1 MEVTLYADVLFLVN
15 FSMDFISIWAAALL
29 TSSPRGALRMS
40 LAAALGASYGVFSV
54 IAGLEGFFMYLSAA
68 AVSVLMCLI
77 AFGMCGGAVG
87 LIKHSA
93 LIWGCGALLGGVMS
107 AVITAFGSTHT
118 AAGNKVGSPYAL
130 AAAVA
135 AAAVYI
141 TIRLMRSKKRGGST
155 EISVEFRGKS
165 IKFTALCDSG
175 NLLSDPIS
183 GDPVIPVSADVLRT
197 LTGDTVSRA
206 LSECST
212 DVLISYNIPIR
223 IIPHKS
229 AGGTGLSCA
238 LIPDRVH
245 IGGKKGRDV
254 RCLIAPLDVP
264 VNYFG
269 GCAATVSDNITV

>member
-1 MEVTLYADVLFLVN
+1 MEVTLYADVLFFVN
-15 FSMDFISIWAAALL
+15 FSMDFISIWATALL

-40 LAAALGASYGVFSV
+40 LASALGAIYGVLSV
-54 IAGLEGFFMYLSAA
+54 IIGLEGFFMYLSAA

-77 AFGMCGGAVG
+77 SFGMCGSTWG

-107 AVITAFGSTHT
+107 AVMTAFGSTHT

-130 AAAVA
+130 AAALA

-155 EISVEFRGKS
+155 EVSVTFRGKS
-165 IKFTALCDSG
+165 IQFTALCDSG

-183 GDPVIPVSADVLRT
+183 GDPVIPVSANVLRG
-197 LTGDTVSRA
+197 LTGEAVSRA

-212 DVLISYNIPIR
+212 DALISYNIPIR

-229 AGGTGLSCA
+229 AGGTGLSLA
-238 LIPDRVH
+238 LIPDKVH
-245 IGGKKGRDV
+245 IGGKGGRDV

-264 VNYFG
+264 PNYFG
-269 GCAATVSDNITV
+269 GFPATVSDNIAF

>member
-1 MEVTLYADVLFLVN
+1 MEVTLYADVLFFVN

-29 TSSPRGALRMS
+29 TSSPRRALRMS
-40 LAAALGASYGVFSV
+40 LAASLGAVYGVISV
-54 IAGLEGFFMYLSAA
+54 IAGLEGFFIYLSAA
-68 AVSVLMCLI
+68 AVSILMCLI
-77 AFGMCGGAVG
+77 AFGMCGGTVG
-87 LIKHSA
+87 LIKRSA

-107 AVITAFGSTHT
+107 AVMTAFGTTRT

-155 EISVEFRGKS
+155 EISAEFRGRS

-183 GDPVIPVSADVLRT
+183 GDPVILVSADILRG
-197 LTGDTVSRA
+197 LTGDIIGSA

-212 DVLISYNIPIR
+212 DVLISHNIPIR

-238 LIPDRVH
+238 LIPDKVR
-245 IGGKKGRDV
+245 IGGKKGREV

-264 VNYFG
+264 KNYFG
-269 GCAATVSDNITV
+269 GHSATVSDNITV